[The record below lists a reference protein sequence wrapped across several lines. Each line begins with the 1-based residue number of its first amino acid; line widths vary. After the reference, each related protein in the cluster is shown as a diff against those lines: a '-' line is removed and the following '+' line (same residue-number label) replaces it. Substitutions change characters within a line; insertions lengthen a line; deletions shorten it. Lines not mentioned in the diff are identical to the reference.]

1 MQLALRSYHGRLP
14 YGRHRMSTYPHR
26 GFTIFLTGLAAA
38 GKTTIATRLQ
48 QLLAA
53 EYGRSVT
60 VLDGDVVREMLSSG
74 LTFSR
79 ADRELNIRR
88 IGYVAGEVSRH
99 GGICIVAAI
108 APYRGARADARAR
121 VLQSGG
127 FYEIHV
133 ATPLAECERR
143 DPKGLYRQARLGE
156 VRNLPGIDAPYE
168 APERPELRIDTR
180 LLSVEEET
188 RQILQLAVSDGL
200 LEERHAEV
208 AA

>member
-1 MQLALRSYHGRLP
+1 MPEIGRFYHGRLSNHP
-14 YGRHRMSTYPHR
+14 QRMSIRPHR
-26 GFTIFLTGLAAA
+26 GFTILLTGLAAA
-38 GKTTIATRLQ
+38 GKTTIATRLH

-88 IGYVAGEVSRH
+88 IGYVAGEVTRH
-99 GGICIVAAI
+99 GGICIAAAI
-108 APYRGARADARAR
+108 APFRGARADAAAR
-121 VLQSGG
+121 VRQFGRY
-127 FYEIHV
+127 YEIHV

-168 APERPELRIDTR
+168 VPEQPDLRIDTR
-180 LLSVEEET
+180 LLGVEEET
-188 RQILQLAVSDGL
+188 RLILALAAGDGL
-200 LEERHAEV
+200 L
-208 AA
+208 